1 MIKHLSAVL
10 MTVAVSTASANLI
23 QCPEEPTQAVSPT
36 TGNVVIF
43 PTPCDV
49 PRGWSSVRPA
59 ELSLNCLEQYWSVS
73 KHKIDQV
80 KQTDSDDMIGQMRDM
95 WNSGVD
101 RVERSQT
108 WREIKQEGN
117 NLSDQSQQGV
127 DKAKAWV
134 EDGKQS
140 IMQWLD
146 R

>member
-1 MIKHLSAVL
+1 MSKYLS
-10 MTVAVSTASANLI
+10 VAVSVLFSGAVYANLI
-23 QCPEEPTQAVSPT
+23 QCPEQPTQAISPT

-49 PRGWSSVRPA
+49 PRGWGSAKPA
-59 ELSLNCLEQYWSVS
+59 ELSLNCLEQYWAVS
-73 KHKIDQV
+73 KRKVDQV
-80 KQTDSDDMIGQMRDM
+80 QRSDSDDVVEQMRLM

-108 WREIKQEGN
+108 WQDLKQEGEHIG
-117 NLSDQSQQGV
+117 DQSQQGV

-140 IMQWLD
+140 IMQWLE